1 MGLRRNRGAGEEGER
16 IVAKLDGK
24 VAIVSGSGRGIG
36 RAVALKL
43 AGEGARVVVNDLDAG
58 PAEETAAAIADLGS
72 EAAICAG
79 DVTAADFG
87 DRFVGAAIESFGGL
101 DIIVNNAGFTWD
113 RTVQNMTDE
122 QWDDVLDV
130 HLKAPFRVARAA
142 IRHWRPVIKAEQEA
156 GSAPCR
162 KVVNI
167 SSISGLYGNL
177 GQINYASAKA
187 GLIGMT
193 RTLAKEWGRYNVTV
207 NCVAFGFIKTRMT
220 QPIAKD
226 EDEPTTIE
234 VGGRVLPVG
243 IQPEFIARMEA
254 MIPLA
259 RGGSP
264 EDAAGAVYL
273 FCIPESDFISGQVVL
288 ASGGLFL

>member
-1 MGLRRNRGAGEEGER
+1 
-16 IVAKLDGK
+16 VAKLDGK

-36 RAVALKL
+36 RAIALKL
-43 AGEGARVVVNDLDAG
+43 AGEGARVVINDLDPE
-58 PAEETAAAIADLGS
+58 PANETAAAIKELGS
-72 EAAICAG
+72 EAVVCAG
-79 DVTAADFG
+79 DVTEADFG
-87 DRFVGAAIESFGGL
+87 DRFVGAAVESFGDL
-101 DIIVNNAGFTWD
+101 DIVVNNAGFTWD
-113 RTVQNMTDE
+113 RTAQNMTDE
-122 QWDDVLDV
+122 QWDDVLSV

-142 IRHWRPVIKAEQEA
+142 IQYLRPVVKAEQEA

-167 SSISGLYGNL
+167 SSISGMYGNI
-177 GQINYASAKA
+177 GQINYSSAKA

-193 RTLAKEWGRYNVTV
+193 RTLAKEWGRYNITV

-226 EDEPTTIE
+226 QDQPTTVN
-234 VGGRVLPVG
+234 VGGRELPVG
-243 IQPEFIARMEA
+243 IQPEMIAQMEG
-254 MIPLA
+254 MIPLGRA
-259 RGGSP
+259 GSP

-273 FCIPESDFISGQVVL
+273 FCVPESDFISGQVVL

>member
-1 MGLRRNRGAGEEGER
+1 M
-16 IVAKLDGK
+16 AKLDGK

-36 RAVALKL
+36 RAIALKL
-43 AGEGARVVVNDLDAG
+43 AGEGTRVVVNDLDAE
-58 PAEETAAAIADLGS
+58 PADDTAAAIRGLGG
-72 EAAICAG
+72 EAAVCAG
-79 DVTAADFG
+79 DVTEADFG
-87 DRFVGAAIESFGGL
+87 DRFVGAAVESFGGL

-122 QWDDVLDV
+122 QWDDVLAV

-142 IRHWRPVIKAEQEA
+142 IQYWRPVIKAEQEA
-156 GSAPCR
+156 GSVPCR

-167 SSISGLYGNL
+167 SSISGMYGNL
-177 GQINYASAKA
+177 GQINYSSAKA

-193 RTLAKEWGRYNVTV
+193 RTLAKEWGRYNITV

-220 QPIAKD
+220 QPISKD
-226 EDEPTTIE
+226 QDQPTTINL
-234 VGGRVLPVG
+234 GGRELPVG
-243 IQPEFIARMEA
+243 IQPEFIAQMEA
-254 MIPLA
+254 MIPLG

-273 FCIPESDFISGQVVL
+273 FCVPESDFISGQVVL
-288 ASGGLFL
+288 ASGGLFV

>member
-1 MGLRRNRGAGEEGER
+1 M
-16 IVAKLDGK
+16 AKLDGK

-36 RAVALKL
+36 RAIALKL
-43 AGEGARVVVNDLDAG
+43 AGEGARVVINDLDPE
-58 PAEETAAAIADLGS
+58 PANETAAAIKELGS
-72 EAAICAG
+72 EAVVCAG
-79 DVTAADFG
+79 DVTEADFG
-87 DRFVGAAIESFGGL
+87 DRFVGAAVESFGDL
-101 DIIVNNAGFTWD
+101 DIVVNNAGFTWD
-113 RTVQNMTDE
+113 RTAQNMTDE
-122 QWDDVLDV
+122 QWDDVLSV

-142 IRHWRPVIKAEQEA
+142 IQYLRPVVKAEQEA

-167 SSISGLYGNL
+167 SSISGMYGNI
-177 GQINYASAKA
+177 GQINYSSAKA

-193 RTLAKEWGRYNVTV
+193 RTLAKEWGRYNITV

-226 EDEPTTIE
+226 QDQPTTVN
-234 VGGRVLPVG
+234 VGGRELPVG
-243 IQPEFIARMEA
+243 IQPEMIAQMEG
-254 MIPLA
+254 MIPLGRA
-259 RGGSP
+259 GSP

-273 FCIPESDFISGQVVL
+273 FCVPESDFISGQVVL

>member
-1 MGLRRNRGAGEEGER
+1 M
-16 IVAKLDGK
+16 AKLDGK

-36 RAVALKL
+36 RAIALKL
-43 AGEGARVVVNDLDAG
+43 AGEGARVVINDLDAE
-58 PAEETAAAIADLGS
+58 PANETAAAIKELGS
-72 EAAICAG
+72 EAVVCAG
-79 DVTAADFG
+79 DVTEADFG
-87 DRFVGAAIESFGGL
+87 DRFVGAAVESFGGL
-101 DIIVNNAGFTWD
+101 DIVVNNAGFTWD
-113 RTVQNMTDE
+113 RTAQNMTDE
-122 QWDDVLDV
+122 QWDDVLAV

-142 IRHWRPVIKAEQEA
+142 IQYLRPVVKAEQEA

-167 SSISGLYGNL
+167 SSISGMYGNI
-177 GQINYASAKA
+177 GQINYSSAKA

-193 RTLAKEWGRYNVTV
+193 RTLAKEWGRYNITV

-226 EDEPTTIE
+226 QDQPTTVN
-234 VGGRVLPVG
+234 VGGRELPVG
-243 IQPEFIARMEA
+243 IQPEMIAQMEA
-254 MIPLA
+254 MIPLGRA
-259 RGGSP
+259 GSP

-273 FCIPESDFISGQVVL
+273 FCVPESDFISGQVVL